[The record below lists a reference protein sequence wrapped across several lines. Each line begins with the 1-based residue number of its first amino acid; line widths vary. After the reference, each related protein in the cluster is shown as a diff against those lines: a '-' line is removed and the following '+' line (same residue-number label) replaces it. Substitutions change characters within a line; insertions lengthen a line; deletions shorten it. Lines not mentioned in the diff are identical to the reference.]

1 MLLQNQ
7 FRELFG
13 KRILDG
19 QGIDFWYFL
28 EFMKSCVTAHVAAPT
43 PVFAASEQFLVKTI
57 PDIPWIEDLG

>member
-1 MLLQNQ
+1 MDKVL
-7 FRELFG
+7 
-13 KRILDG
+13 I
-19 QGIDFWYFL
+19 FWYFL